1 MYHMMGILV
10 AILKF
15 CLPQWLLEIW
25 NKIVK
30 TTGGSAIKNPP
41 ADAGDLDSIPVL
53 GRSHGE
59 GNGNPCQYSCQEN
72 PMDRGAWQAM
82 VHRAAKSRTG
92 LSTHYVLNSALRQQ
106 WNAALPVFFV
116 APEYF
121 CVEKPAHLWDQKKKR
136 FSCKIHQCM
145 LKWVNQS
152 SVRKSPYRFPRVAIR
167 NDHKLDGL
175 KQQKSILSQF
185 WRLEVWNQGV
195 GRSVPSGGSEEE
207 CVPMPLF

>member
-1 MYHMMGILV
+1 MIPFAIKEILVISSNIYKLRPCSRGRNYRRQMYHMMGILV

-25 NKIVK
+25 NKIMK

-59 GNGNPCQYSCQEN
+59 GNGNPLQYSCQEN

-106 WNAALPVFFV
+106 WNAALPIFFV

-121 CVEKPAHLWDQKKKR
+121 CVEKPAHLWDQKKK
-136 FSCKIHQCM
+136 KIY
-145 LKWVNQS
+145 L
-152 SVRKSPYRFPRVAIR
+152 
-167 NDHKLDGL
+167 
-175 KQQKSILSQF
+175 
-185 WRLEVWNQGV
+185 
-195 GRSVPSGGSEEE
+195 
-207 CVPMPLF
+207 